1 MTSSPSRTIAMLL
14 ATATLAACSRTATVS
29 SPTPASAPTSAA
41 RPAAAPAASMNK
53 MPAAVTAEAIA
64 EGKTL
69 FEGAPC
75 SRCHGMAA
83 TGAANGPNLADTVWV
98 QIDGSYDSIVKI
110 IKSGVPKASIKG
122 TYPFAMRP
130 LGGSTLTDA
139 QVNSVAAYI
148 YSISHK

>member
-1 MTSSPSRTIAMLL
+1 MTSSLPRPFAMLL
-14 ATATLAACSRTATVS
+14 ATATLAACHSAAPAS
-29 SPTPASAPTSAA
+29 SPTPTASPAPAA
-41 RPAAAPAASMNK
+41 VPAAAMNK
-53 MPAAVTAEAIA
+53 MPAAVTPAAIA

-75 SRCHGMAA
+75 SRCHGMTA

-148 YSISHK
+148 YSLSHK